1 MSNLLVI
8 LPILIPMLTGVL
20 CLLAY
25 RSRMAQRVLSLA
37 GSLAL
42 AGASI
47 WLLQQVATRGILV
60 TYAGNWPA
68 PFGITLVADLL
79 AAFMVLLAGV
89 VGLIVNMYALVSID
103 SERERFSFHALY
115 HFLLMGVCGAFLT
128 GDLFNL
134 YVWFEVMLMSSFVLL
149 ALGGERGQL
158 EGGIKYVTINLVS
171 SALFLATVGITYGLA
186 GTLNLADLSQRLA
199 ALGPETH
206 GLQTTLAMLFL
217 VAFGIKAALFPLFF
231 WMPASYHTP
240 PVAVSSVFAGLLTKV
255 GVYSLI
261 RVFTLIFIHR
271 VDYTHTLLLA
281 VAGVTMVVGVLGAVA
296 QNEFRRLLAFHSVS
310 QVGYMVMGLGFFSPL
325 GLAASLIFMAHH
337 SIVKTNL
344 FLMSGVVAHLNQTFL
359 LKKLG
364 GLYRLRPVVALL
376 FLLPALSLA
385 GLPPLSGFFVKLGLV
400 QAGLLQGQYAM
411 VAVSLG
417 VSVLTLYSMMK
428 IWNEAFWKPAP
439 EGSVTGSADLRW
451 WLLPVAALG
460 ALTIFVGLGAGPVFA
475 LALRAGEQMM
485 NPAEYVAAVLGAR
498 Q

>member
-1 MSNLLVI
+1 
-8 LPILIPMLTGVL
+8 
-20 CLLAY
+20 
-25 RSRMAQRVLSLA
+25 
-37 GSLAL
+37 
-42 AGASI
+42 
-47 WLLQQVATRGILV
+47 
-60 TYAGNWPA
+60 
-68 PFGITLVADLL
+68 
-79 AAFMVLLAGV
+79 
-89 VGLIVNMYALVSID
+89 
-103 SERERFSFHALY
+103 
-115 HFLLMGVCGAFLT
+115 
-128 GDLFNL
+128 
-134 YVWFEVMLMSSFVLL
+134 
-149 ALGGERGQL
+149 
-158 EGGIKYVTINLVS
+158 
-171 SALFLATVGITYGLA
+171 
-186 GTLNLADLSQRLA
+186 
-199 ALGPETH
+199 
-206 GLQTTLAMLFL
+206 
-217 VAFGIKAALFPLFF
+217 
-231 WMPASYHTP
+231 
-240 PVAVSSVFAGLLTKV
+240 V

-400 QAGLLQGQYAM
+400 QAGLMQGQYAM